1 MNEDPI
7 RKAHGYRDSDVNCE
21 GYGVTRG
28 QALEI
33 NCRECGATPGER
45 CVSILGTGRVR
56 YDPHFYRKL
65 DRGKGTDPG
74 PSLTHAQRLTAAVMN
89 EVHEP
94 KRKQPHEWSWVEVQS
109 WVISLTIRN
118 ALEVFH
124 GGGAYDPEDPGRGE
138 GFITDRQ
145 MKAMNIVIR
154 HAVAEAV
161 KHLEHPKD
169 SLDYINWTL
178 AYIDDYMEPPGSPEL
193 ERAYNEIKEGRF
205 DPPDF
210 FPDCTKSSP
219 D

>member
-1 MNEDPI
+1 MNENPI
-7 RKAHGYRDSDVNCE
+7 RKAHVYRDSNVKCD
-21 GYGVTRG
+21 GYDVTRG
-28 QALEI
+28 QVLEI
-33 NCRECGATPGER
+33 NCRECGASPGER
-45 CVSILGTGRVR
+45 CVSTLGSGRVR

-65 DRGKGTDPG
+65 DREKGADPG
-74 PSLTHAQRLTAAVMN
+74 PTPTREQRLITAVMN
-89 EVHEP
+89 DVHEP
-94 KRKQPHEWSWVEVQS
+94 MRKRPHEWSWTEVQA

-124 GGGAYDPEDPGRGE
+124 GGGAHDPENPDSGE

-154 HAVAEAV
+154 HAVTEAV

-169 SLDYINWTL
+169 NLDYINWTL
-178 AYIDDYMEPPGSPEL
+178 AYINDYMEPPGSLEL

-205 DPPDF
+205 DPPGF
-210 FPDCTKSSP
+210 VPDCTKPSH